1 MAVRNFVKADVNVA
15 VEIGNPDD
23 ESFQTGFD
31 SVDSLPESPDGHL
44 LMIEDNRPSDICFA
58 SLTDSDAE
66 GTGIYFKPIDNDTRY
81 LNVQRSAA
89 EDGDVNWA
97 ITRKNRNEHNNR

>member
-15 VEIGNPDD
+15 VEIGNLGD

-58 SLTDSDAE
+58 SLTDSVVKAPASTLGRLITIP
-66 GTGIYFKPIDNDTRY
+66 GTSMFS
-81 LNVQRSAA
+81 VQPLKM
-89 EDGDVNWA
+89 GM
-97 ITRKNRNEHNNR
+97 